1 MQLKR
6 KNVSNFS
13 IGDCKMYGLT
23 HNDFPVQSWQLP
35 SWKRGYGSDVVM
47 ISPEDLQ
54 AQREAEFAHIPF
66 KVDPRFPLAEK
77 YTIQQAIDL
86 IQGEPFKASGHRPP
100 QSLEN
105 IKGYLRNAQ
114 RLYNDMISESP
125 ELADRSIPCVTLDVS
140 ELYNLKRKNEIDDR
154 TFKYCI
160 RRKSADTQGY
170 LIEIYKAEIAKQE
183 AIKASGGM
191 TPSEVNKAR
200 MMEVAMAQMQN
211 EVKNAPN
218 AMLLEALQNS
228 KEELANMPAH
238 LQEMAKKSLALLEA
252 EAERRGLKPT
262 DKGARSGQNIHSAA
276 QVVSEPTGVK
286 SIFNTGKN
294 KVGIE
299 ERFQRQ
305 GRDNPLIEQDS
316 GPLLESLD
324 MMEVAKAERQ
334 LRLKE
339 AKAADAERKR
349 RKADTRRKREAKQQ
363 RMIMLGGVALAALF
377 LVMKK

>member
-1 MQLKR
+1 
-6 KNVSNFS
+6 
-13 IGDCKMYGLT
+13 MYGLT